1 MHDHKLEID
10 DRCFL
15 QNEIILFIKHMVM
28 QDPEVR
34 PSLIMR
40 RLYEQTGKKIR
51 HLDTLNAL
59 KNIRGDVRLDM
70 KVLNQDLDL
79 LRANEP
85 GVHLAI

>member
-1 MHDHKLEID
+1 
-10 DRCFL
+10 
-15 QNEIILFIKHMVM
+15 MVM

-59 KNIRGDVRLDM
+59 KNIRGDVSLDM
-70 KVLNQDLDL
+70 KILNQDLDIL
-79 LRANEP
+79 KQNEP
-85 GVHLAI
+85 GVHVEV

>member
-1 MHDHKLEID
+1 M
-10 DRCFL
+10 
-15 QNEIILFIKHMVM
+15 
-28 QDPEVR
+28 R

-70 KVLNQDLDL
+70 RILNQDLEL
-79 LRANEP
+79 LKQAEP
-85 GVHLAI
+85 GVFCAVQRSSPLIIFMQTLDM

>member
-1 MHDHKLEID
+1 
-10 DRCFL
+10 
-15 QNEIILFIKHMVM
+15 MVM
-28 QDPEVR
+28 PDPEVR

-70 KVLNQDLDL
+70 KILNQDLDIL
-79 LRANEP
+79 KQNEP
-85 GVHLAI
+85 GVHVEV

>member
-1 MHDHKLEID
+1 
-10 DRCFL
+10 
-15 QNEIILFIKHMVM
+15 M

-70 KVLNQDLDL
+70 KILNQDLDIL
-79 LRANEP
+79 KQNEP
-85 GVHLAI
+85 GVHVEV